1 MADLDLVALAVY
13 RPVLPVWKS
22 NFWVPHAIDASSSP
36 QLHLL
41 DGVEVHEGPR
51 NSSQDNLTH
60 CLISTQVSASRT
72 SSVRP
77 CSGPSRQY
85 SASGASRDTAKI
97 EEPHPN
103 SQPVRNG

>member
-41 DGVEVHEGPR
+41 DGVEAHEGLR
-51 NSSQDNLTH
+51 NKLTH
-60 CLISTQVSASRT
+60 WLISTQNLAGT
-72 SSVRP
+72 SSL
-77 CSGPSRQY
+77 
-85 SASGASRDTAKI
+85 
-97 EEPHPN
+97 
-103 SQPVRNG
+103 